1 MFTTW
6 RRHVI
11 PRATTSTRDGWR
23 PIHCKLYVTREVS
36 RGCYSIS
43 CYTDWPTTRCN
54 DTRARYCNNILTR
67 VNKIRSQ
74 MKVVDLTKLFY
85 AVIQTGWRIFY
96 KPSSVQQTFRTN
108 KQLKVV
114 NSYYLLQRPKNTREV
129 KEKA

>member
-1 MFTTW
+1 MD
-6 RRHVI
+6 VI
-11 PRATTSTRDGWR
+11 PSVVTLTDP
-23 PIHCKLYVTREVS
+23 PIGAMTL
-36 RGCYSIS
+36 GQ
-43 CYTDWPTTRCN
+43 
-54 DTRARYCNNILTR
+54 DTVITFLTR

-74 MKVVDLTKLFY
+74 MEVVDLTKLFY